1 MKEQYLMALSDKD
14 QQLSHL
20 QNLMRELRSPSSQ
33 SEALKVQYQRQASPE
48 TSASLDGSQ
57 NLVYEMELLRTQLN
71 DSLKEIHQKELRIQQ
86 LNSKFSQLLEEKNT
100 LSIQLCDTSQS
111 LRENQQHYTELF
123 NHCVVLEKQVQELQT
138 GPLNMDVA
146 PGAPQEKNGAHR
158 KNDPEEPREP
168 QLSFSEAQQQLCN
181 TKQEMNELRKLL
193 EEERDQRVAAETALS
208 VAEEQIRRL
217 EHNDWDSARSP
228 IIGSCGTQEQAL
240 LIDLTSS
247 TCRRTRSGAGWKRV
261 LRSLCHSRTRVPL
274 LAAIYFLMIH
284 VLLILCFTGHL

>member
-1 MKEQYLMALSDKD
+1 MAITDKD

-20 QNLMRELRSPSSQ
+20 RNLIRELSSASSQ
-33 SEALKVQYQRQASPE
+33 SDTLNKVQYQRQASPE
-48 TSASLDGSQ
+48 TSASQDRSQ
-57 NLVYEMELLRTQLN
+57 NLVYETDLLRTQLN
-71 DSLKEIHQKELRIQQ
+71 NTLKEVHQKELRIQQ

-111 LRENQQHYTELF
+111 LRENQQHYSDLF
-123 NHCVVLEKQVQELQT
+123 NHCAVLEKQVQELQA
-138 GPLNMDVA
+138 GPLITDVA
-146 PGAPQEKNGAHR
+146 PGAPQEKNGTHR
-158 KNDPEEPREP
+158 KDDLDEQREA
-168 QLSFSEAQQQLCN
+168 QLSFSEAQKQLYN

-193 EEERDQRVAAETALS
+193 EEERDQRATAENALS

-217 EHNDWDSARSP
+217 EHGEWDSARTP

-247 TCRRTRSGAGWKRV
+247 SCRQTRSGVGWKRV

-274 LAAIYFLMIH
+274 LAAIYFLMVH